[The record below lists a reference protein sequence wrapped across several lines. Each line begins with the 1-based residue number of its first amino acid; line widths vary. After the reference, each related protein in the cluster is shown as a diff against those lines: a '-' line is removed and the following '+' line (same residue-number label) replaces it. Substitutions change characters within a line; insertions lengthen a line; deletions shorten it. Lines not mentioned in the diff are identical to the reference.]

1 MKNCLFLLVAILFLS
16 SCRPATDFKDYPPL
30 YKIGDNQL
38 WAKKDFNDVGWAS
51 ERGNA
56 KNNVFW
62 VRTKVDLV
70 KKPVGQLG
78 LKIEAF
84 GAFDVYW
91 DGQIIGSN
99 GQVIGPQR
107 AEIAGTSSTYYS
119 IPDSLAQTG
128 SHLVALRASQSYLQ
142 HVERDIGLGLSTY
155 ESLLRAPLIITAFM
169 NLMAG
174 AFLIAAI
181 YYLFLYINSRQRQY
195 TVLIFA
201 LICFLFFALLILEY
215 IKFYVEIPYT
225 HFFWRLETIG
235 WLTFALAML
244 VPLYFTIQFKFKWK
258 KTLMALLLV
267 ILVAIY
273 ILNFGHYD
281 ITAFRYSQVLWLGS
295 LLVVFTAIYQKEK
308 GAIIVLIGLLVSEV
322 INQYLFYDFSLF
334 ISFSFIVL
342 CMLYLHTIQMKV
354 IEEQYQN
361 SLLLSSKLQ
370 LELIKK
376 NIQPHFIKNT
386 LTSLMD
392 WVEESPK
399 EGTAFIQALADEFDI
414 MNSIAEQALIPIRQE
429 IELCKKHLS
438 VMQFRKEIN
447 YQWEENGIDEDEFVP
462 PALFHTILEN
472 GITHSSPLD
481 DGSLKFKLSFSSGIE
496 YKQYTFETFAT
507 NRVKTNSRDGG
518 NGFVYIKARLTESYG
533 DKWEFTSNESAQGWI
548 TTIKIY
554 TK

>member
-1 MKNCLFLLVAILFLS
+1 MRNYLFLFVAICCLS
-16 SCRPATDFKDYPPL
+16 SCRPEINFKDYPSV
-30 YKIGDNQL
+30 YKTGDNQL
-38 WAKKDFNDVGWAS
+38 WAEKNFNDVGWAT
-51 ERGNA
+51 ERGDT
-56 KNNVFW
+56 KSDIFW
-62 VRTKVDLV
+62 IRTKVDLIE
-70 KKPVGQLG
+70 KPIGNLG
-78 LKIEAF
+78 MKIEAF

-91 DGQIIGSN
+91 DGKFIGRN
-99 GQVIGPQR
+99 GEAVSPQKV
-107 AEIAGTSSTYYS
+107 EVPGTSTSYYS
-119 IPDSLAQTG
+119 VPDSLAQIG
-128 SHLVALRASQSYLQ
+128 SHLVALRISQSYLPNVQ
-142 HVERDIGLGLSTY
+142 RGINVGLSTY
-155 ESLLRAPLIITAFM
+155 ESLLKLPLIITSFM

-181 YYLFLYINSRQRQY
+181 YYLFVYINSRSRQF

-215 IKFYVEIPYT
+215 IKYYVDIPYT
-225 HFFWRLETIG
+225 HFFLRLEFIG
-235 WLTFALAML
+235 WLTFALSML

-258 KTLMALLLV
+258 KILTGLLFVSLV
-267 ILVAIY
+267 TIY

-281 ITAFRYSQVLWLGS
+281 ITAIYYSYTMWIFS
-295 LLVVFTAIYQKEK
+295 LLVVFNAIYQKEK
-308 GAIIVLIGLLVSEV
+308 GAIIVLIGLLLRIL

-334 ISFSFIVL
+334 ISFCLVVL
-342 CMLYLHTIQMKV
+342 CILYLHTIQMKV
-354 IEEQYQN
+354 IEEEYQS

-414 MNSIAEQALIPIRQE
+414 MNSISEQVLIPIRQE
-429 IELCKKHLS
+429 IELCKKHIS

-447 YQWEENGIDEDEFVP
+447 YKWEENGIDENEFVP

-472 GITHSSPLD
+472 GITHSSPLA
-481 DGSLKFKLSFSSGIE
+481 DGSLKFKLSFSLKTD
-496 YKQYTFETFAT
+496 YKQYIFETFAN
-507 NRVKTNSRDGG
+507 NRVKIKQRDGG
-518 NGFVYIKARLTESYG
+518 NGFIYIKARLTESYG
-533 DKWEFTSNESAQGWI
+533 DKWEFISNENTEGWI

>member
-1 MKNCLFLLVAILFLS
+1 MRNYFFLFLAICCLS
-16 SCRPATDFKDYPPL
+16 SCRPEINFKDYPSL
-30 YKIGDNQL
+30 YKTGDNQS
-38 WAKKDFNDVGWAS
+38 WAQKNFNDRGWAN
-51 ERGNA
+51 ERGDTKSNI
-56 KNNVFW
+56 FW
-62 VRTKVDLV
+62 VRTKVDLIE
-70 KKPVGQLG
+70 KPIGNLG
-78 LKIEAF
+78 VKIEAF
-84 GAFDVYW
+84 GAFDIYW
-91 DGQIIGSN
+91 DGKFIGKNGQIIT
-99 GQVIGPQR
+99 PQK
-107 AEIAGTSSTYYS
+107 AEIPGTSSTYYS
-119 IPDSLAQTG
+119 VPDSLAQTG
-128 SHLVALRASQSYLQ
+128 SHLVALRISQSYLPNVQ
-142 HVERDIGLGLSTY
+142 RGINVGLSNY
-155 ESLLRAPLIITAFM
+155 ESLLRLPLIITSFM

-181 YYLFLYINSRQRQY
+181 YYLFLYINSRSRQY

-201 LICFLFFALLILEY
+201 LICFLFFALLIVEY

-225 HFFWRLETIG
+225 HFFWRLESIG
-235 WLTFALAML
+235 WLTFTLSLL

-258 KTLMALLLV
+258 KVLMGLLFVSLV
-267 ILVAIY
+267 TIY

-281 ITAFRYSQVLWLGS
+281 ITAIYYSNAMWIFS
-295 LLVVFTAIYQKEK
+295 LVVVFNAIYQKEK
-308 GAIIVLIGLLVSEV
+308 GAIIVLIGLLLSAL
-322 INQYLFYDFSLF
+322 INEYSYHDFSLF
-334 ISFSFIVL
+334 ISFCLLVL

-354 IEEQYQN
+354 IEEEYQN

-496 YKQYTFETFAT
+496 YKQYIFETFAT
-507 NRVKTNSRDGG
+507 NRVKIKSRNGG
-518 NGFVYIKARLTESYG
+518 NGFIYIKARLTESYG
-533 DKWEFTSNESAQGWI
+533 ENWEFTSNENNQGWI

>member
-1 MKNCLFLLVAILFLS
+1 MRNYLFLVLTICCLS
-16 SCRPATDFKDYPPL
+16 SCRPEIDFKDYPPVF
-30 YKIGDNQL
+30 KTGDNQL
-38 WAKKDFNDVGWAS
+38 WANKNFNDSSWAT
-51 ERGNA
+51 ERGDTKSNI
-56 KNNVFW
+56 FW
-62 VRTKVDLV
+62 VRTRVDLLE
-70 KKPVGQLG
+70 KPIGQLG
-78 LKIEAF
+78 LKIESF

-91 DGQIIGSN
+91 DGQFIGRN
-99 GQVIGPQR
+99 GQVISPQKV
-107 AEIAGTSSTYYS
+107 EIAGTSSTYYS

-128 SHLVALRASQSYLQ
+128 THLIALRGSQSYLQ
-142 HVERDIGLGLSTY
+142 NVERSVGVGLSTY
-155 ESLLRAPLIITAFM
+155 ESLLRYPLITTAFM

-181 YYLFLYINSRQRQY
+181 YYLFLYINSRSRQY
-195 TVLIFA
+195 TILIFA

-215 IKFYVEIPYT
+215 VKFYVEIPYT
-225 HFFWRLETIG
+225 RFFWRLEAIG
-235 WLTFALAML
+235 WLTFALAIL

-258 KTLMALLLV
+258 KILMVFVFFTLGV
-267 ILVAIY
+267 IYV
-273 ILNFGHYD
+273 LNRGHYD
-281 ITAFRYSQVLWLGS
+281 ITAFRYSQVLLSVS
-295 LLVVFTAIYQKEK
+295 LIVVFTAIYQKER
-308 GAIIVLIGLLVSEV
+308 GAVIVLIGLLLSEV

-334 ISFSFIVL
+334 VSFSFIVL

-354 IEEQYQN
+354 IEEEYQS

-414 MNSIAEQALIPIRQE
+414 MNSIAEQVLIPIRQE

-447 YQWEENGIDEDEFVP
+447 YQWEENGIDENEFVP

-472 GITHSSPLD
+472 GITHSSPLA
-481 DGSLKFKLSFSSGIE
+481 DGSLKFKLSFSLE
-496 YKQYTFETFAT
+496 TDYKQYTFETFAN
-507 NRVKTNSRDGG
+507 NRVKIKPRDGG
-518 NGFVYIKARLTESYG
+518 NGFIYIKARLTESYG
-533 DKWEFTSNESAQGWI
+533 DNWEFTSNENTQGWI